1 MDWLLFLTECL
12 SLTAPSGAGV
22 LSTHSDSPPMP
33 QTTMGTDLLH
43 PLNIITQLG
52 IEVLS
57 ENLGVLSSLEIL
69 LPIEEPKWDLEL
81 TRVLDDSNQLLNLI
95 RSELS
100 GALGDINLG
109 LLADKVGETTSK
121 SLDFGQSENNITL
134 SFNIRIQNTKNVL
147 ELGSLH

>member
-1 MDWLLFLTECL
+1 
-12 SLTAPSGAGV
+12 
-22 LSTHSDSPPMP
+22 MP